1 MANPKNIRVAGKLNP
16 NRRIPLRDK
25 TVNQLFR
32 EVFFLARLEKEREF
46 RHIK

>member
-1 MANPKNIRVAGKLNP
+1 MANPKNIRVAGKLIP

-32 EVFFLARLEKEREF
+32 EVFFLGRLEKELEF
-46 RHIK
+46 KHIR